1 MRVATTTALCTVLLL
16 VISSAQAQYD
26 RYGPIVKNTTWEQ
39 CQDNPSYL
47 CGTFDVPLDWT
58 SGKESTGKATLGV
71 VKYPATQTDRKG
83 SLFINPGV
91 YRLIQCSPWG
101 TFLSLRILTLHADT
115 FVL

>member
-1 MRVATTTALCTVLLL
+1 MFSVTVRVATTTALCTVLLL

-71 VKYPATQTDRKG
+71 VKYTATQTDRKG
-83 SLFINPGV
+83 TLLFNPV
-91 YRLIQCSPWG
+91 LYRCIQRSPWG
-101 TFLSLRILTLHADT
+101 SYLVIHYL
-115 FVL
+115 